1 MVETQIIPLFP
12 LGIVALP
19 GVPTPLHIFEER
31 YKEMIGRCLEE
42 NLEFGIVWFNGEQM
56 RSAGTS
62 VRIEEVIKRFEDGRL
77 DILTR
82 GYRRFQVVEVIE
94 KRAYL
99 EGQVLYFEDDPDPLA
114 EELARLTE
122 KGAAVYQELVGLLSA
137 DSAING
143 IDLADPVRLSFF
155 IAGFEGFGPT
165 EKQAFLEMTSTRVRL
180 QKGIAA
186 LETVVERLRLTRE
199 VERIVGGN
207 GHPTE
212 DLRQKLGRFNSTAQ
226 S

>member
-42 NLEFGIVWFNGEQM
+42 NLEFGIIWFNGEQM

-62 VRIEEVIKRFEDGRL
+62 VRIEEVVKRYEDGRM

-82 GYRRFQVVEVIE
+82 GYRRFQVLEIIE
-94 KRAYL
+94 NRAYL
-99 EGQVLYFEDDPDPLA
+99 EGQVRYFEDDPDPLTD
-114 EELARLTE
+114 ELARLTE

-137 DSAING
+137 DAAIDAS
-143 IDLADPVRLSFF
+143 DLTDPVRLSFF

-165 EKQAFLEMTSTRVRL
+165 EQQAFLEMTSTRVRL

-212 DLRQKLGRFNSTAQ
+212 DLRQKLGRLNPTDRS
-226 S
+226 